1 VSERGASE
9 AGSAG
14 GTTAGPA
21 AGPEPG
27 AATSTGPE
35 RAASADPVA
44 GGAVQRRATSVGR
57 LVLDRVAA
65 TPDAEA
71 FRYPSPGASGWQSL
85 TWAETGDRV
94 RAIAAGLLAL
104 GLGPEDRVA
113 LISSTRLEW
122 ILADFGILCAG
133 GANTAV
139 YPASNAEDMAYI
151 LADAGCR
158 FAIAEDEKQLA
169 KLRSV
174 RDQLPGLTQVIMIEG
189 GADGDWVIGLDEL
202 ARRGREHLAGNPD
215 AVTDAVAAVGPESL
229 ATLIYTSG
237 TTGRPKGVR
246 LVHDCWTYESAAID
260 ELGILRPDDVQ
271 YLWLPLAHSFGKV
284 LLGAQL
290 QIGFATVVDG
300 RIDKIVENLAE
311 VRPTFMAG
319 APRIFEKVHAR
330 VTGTVEAAGGPR
342 LRIFRWAFGV
352 GRQVSRLRQ
361 QGRRPGAL
369 LAFRYALADR
379 LVFTKI
385 RARFGGQLRYFVSG
399 SAALSRDV
407 AEWFDA
413 AGLLIL
419 EGYGL
424 TESSAATFVNRPQ
437 DARFGTVGPALPGI
451 EVRVADDGEVL
462 VRGPGVMRGYHGLAE
477 QTAEAL
483 DPDGWLHTGDVGEL
497 AASGHLTITDRK
509 KDLIKTSGGKYVA
522 PQPIEV
528 MFAAL
533 CPLASHIIV
542 HGDGRNYCTALVTL
556 DPDEL
561 ASWSG
566 SHGGSGD
573 YAELAARADVRA
585 AVEAGVKALNE
596 RLNRWE
602 TIKDFRILDHDLTVE
617 AGELTPSLKVKR
629 RLVESRYASLLDEMY
644 GVSANR

>member
-1 VSERGASE
+1 MSDRAQE
-9 AGSAG
+9 AV
-14 GTTAGPA
+14 
-21 AGPEPG
+21 
-27 AATSTGPE
+27 
-35 RAASADPVA
+35 D
-44 GGAVQRRATSVGR
+44 RRATSVAR
-57 LVLDRVAA
+57 MALDRVAA

-71 FRYPSPGASGWQSL
+71 FRYPGPGGSGWQSL
-85 TWAETGDRV
+85 TWAETGERV

-104 GLGPEDRVA
+104 GLRPEDRVG
-113 LISSTRLEW
+113 LISSTRVEW
-122 ILADFGILCAG
+122 ILADLGILCAG
-133 GANTAV
+133 GATTTV
-139 YPASNAEDMAYI
+139 YPASNAADMTYL
-151 LADAGCR
+151 LADSGCR
-158 FAIAEDEKQLA
+158 FAIAEDGKQLA
-169 KLRSV
+169 KLRSI
-174 RDQLPGLTQVIMIEG
+174 RDQLPALERVAVIDG
-189 GADGDWVIGLDEL
+189 GADDGVAGDGVASDGVAEDGEWVIGLDEL
-202 ARRGREHLAGNPD
+202 SRRGREHLAAHPD
-215 AVTDAVAAVGPESL
+215 AVTAAVDAVGPESL

-260 ELGILRPDDVQ
+260 QLGILRPGDVQ
-271 YLWLPLAHSFGKV
+271 YLWLPLSHSFGKV

-290 QIGFATVVDG
+290 RIGFATVVDG

-319 APRIFEKVHAR
+319 APRIFEKVYAR
-330 VTGTVEAAGGPR
+330 VIGTVEEEGGPR
-342 LRIFRWAFGV
+342 LRVFRWAFGV

-361 QGRRPGAL
+361 QGRRPSPL
-369 LAFRYALADR
+369 LAARYALADR
-379 LVFTKI
+379 LVFGKI
-385 RARFGGQLRYFVSG
+385 RARFGGRLRYFVSG

-451 EVRVADDGEVL
+451 EVRVAEDGEVL

-497 AASGHLTITDRK
+497 APTGHLTITDRK

-533 CPLASHIIV
+533 CPLASRIVV
-542 HGDGRNYCTALVTL
+542 HGDGRNYCTALITL

-561 ASWSG
+561 AAWARG
-566 SHGGSGD
+566 HGLSGD
-573 YAELAARADVRA
+573 YAELARRDEVRT
-585 AVEAGVKALNE
+585 AVEAGVRALNE

-617 AGELTPSLKVKR
+617 AGELTASLKVKR
-629 RLVESRYASLLDEMY
+629 RVVESRYATLLDEMY
-644 GVSANR
+644 AVPAHR